1 MAWPTLS
8 TAESSHGKRRRFHD
22 TQRESMRGSEQKIMA
37 GGQRLWAACAWEYV
51 FAALKQHGDIGWN
64 RTAQGQRAAMKARNL
79 VATRRWS

>member
-37 GGQRLWAACAWEYV
+37 GGQRLCGRL
-51 FAALKQHGDIGWN
+51 ALGNTCSQPSSSTVTLGGIERPRDN
-64 RTAQGQRAAMKARNL
+64 ALQ
-79 VATRRWS
+79 